1 MADFLNFKKG
11 LAAGLETAAK
21 KAGTIYVT
29 TDERAMY
36 VDISDSVRIRLGD
49 FIVASSL
56 EALSTEAYRPYSTT
70 ALYYIEK
77 ENALAR
83 YDGSKW
89 VQINDTAALQNAIAT
104 LNQNVGSLQDAV
116 YGSVGED
123 DVRAG
128 GLVDKVATLENK
140 VGDEAVGTPG
150 ADGYVAP
157 TGLFA
162 DIKDL
167 QDQIDTLSGGAGDS
181 LSGLS
186 GRISVLEE
194 TVGDATEGLV
204 ADVDDLQ
211 ARMAVEEAATENFET
226 RIKAIEDADFGKQ
239 ISDLETDL
247 EGQINVV
254 DGKADKNAQDIT
266 GLDGR
271 LTTAEGTITTHTQTL
286 TSHDGRITTA
296 QTRADNAYA
305 LAETAKANAKTAQDE
320 VDAVELK
327 VETLESTVNSE
338 VHGNAKLKTLIDGLD
353 SELEQ
358 LTTTVG
364 DNKTA
369 AETGIGEAKAAAQ
382 AAQNDVDALET
393 KVETIEGAYLSKT
406 EAGNTYLSKTDA
418 ANTYAAKSLES
429 TVETLSGNFNT
440 FKETTVPATYAT
452 KTELNTFID
461 TTAPATYVK
470 KTDAFTKETADG
482 LYADISYESI
492 VDGHTQ
498 ALAKKVDNT
507 ITINGQAL
515 TGNVVINKVDEAT
528 KATQDGEGNVI
539 STTYLKAAD
548 AFTKATADGL
558 YAAKS
563 YEGVVDGH
571 TTAIEKNAEDIGKI
585 NTAIGKDAVGTPGAE
600 GYEAATGL
608 YATMENKINAAIAAN
623 DAMTFMGVVNSNDDL
638 PATANKGDTYKV
650 GTAGTYAGQTCLIG
664 DLIINNGADGAAA
677 QWVIVPSGGEDY
689 NDPQLAT
696 DAVTDTVALKNF
708 AGNKTLGSVQFV
720 GGEGVQIDTTSTT
733 TDGVNAGVVTVSM
746 VWGTF

>member
-89 VQINDTAALQNAIAT
+89 VQINDTAALQNAITT

-123 DVRAG
+123 NVRAG
-128 GLVDKVATLENK
+128 GLVDKVSALET
-140 VGDEAVGTPG
+140 AVGEDD
-150 ADGYVAP
+150 AENP
-157 TGLFA
+157 TGLYE
-162 DIKDL
+162 DIKNL
-167 QDQIDTLSGGAGDS
+167 QDQIDELAGGDTGDS
-181 LSGLS
+181 LSSLS
-186 GRISVLEE
+186 GRISALEE

-211 ARMAVEEAATENFET
+211 TRMAVEEAATENFET
-226 RIKAIEDADFGKQ
+226 RIKAIEEADFGKQ

-271 LTTAEGTITTHTQTL
+271 LTTAEGTIATHTQTL

-327 VETLESTVNSE
+327 VEALESTVNSE

-364 DNKTA
+364 NNKTA
-369 AETGIGEAKAAAQ
+369 AEASIKEAKDAAAAAQKTADDAAAQ
-382 AAQNDVDALET
+382 ADTNKTDIAGLTTRVGNLETADGEQDALISANTQAAAAAQSAAEKAQGEVDALEGVVAGVKST
-393 KVETIEGAYLSKT
+393 AEDAQTRVEQT
-406 EAGNTYLSKTDA
+406 EKDIADLEAIVVTGDNS
-418 ANTYAAKSLES
+418 NAKLRADIG
-429 TVETLSGNFNT
+429 TVSSNLATLT
-440 FKETTVPATYAT
+440 TTVGEN
-452 KTELNTFID
+452 KTAAEKGISEAKGAAQ
-461 TTAPATYVK
+461 TAQNEV
-470 KTDAFTKETADG
+470 DA
-482 LYADISYESI
+482 L
-492 VDGHTQ
+492 
-498 ALAKKVDNT
+498 
-507 ITINGQAL
+507 
-515 TGNVVINKVDEAT
+515 
-528 KATQDGEGNVI
+528 
-539 STTYLKAAD
+539 
-548 AFTKATADGL
+548 
-558 YAAKS
+558 
-563 YEGVVDGH
+563 EGVVAGVKTTAEGAATQANTNKEAITTLQGTVSGH
-571 TTAIEKNAEDIGKI
+571 TTAIEKNAEDILALQGV
-585 NTAIGKDAVGTPGAE
+585 IGHDTNDTDG
-600 GYEAATGL
+600 AATGL
-608 YATMENKINAAIAAN
+608 YATMDSKISAAIAAN
-623 DAMTFMGVVNSNDDL
+623 DAMTFMGVVNSNSDL

-650 GTAGTYAGQTCLIG
+650 GTAGTYAGQTCLVG

-696 DAVTDTVALKNF
+696 DAATDTIALKNF